1 MFGIDGLS
9 NMMARANKNA
19 CVCVCCVHMY
29 GSLLLEYA
37 LGRPMGSNRVF
48 ERLSLLVSL

>member
-1 MFGIDGLS
+1 ME
-9 NMMARANKNA
+9 RANKNA

-37 LGRPMGSNRVF
+37 DLEAIWDPIEYFRGYSY
-48 ERLSLLVSL
+48 